1 MIKKD
6 SFIFGARAI
15 IEAIKAG
22 QEIDKIL
29 MKRGQDSPL
38 LRELQHEARAFN
50 VPLQYVP
57 LEKIN
62 FLCKQNHQGALALL
76 SQIEYQNIE
85 QIVPMLFEEGKTP
98 FVLVVDQVTDV
109 RNFGA
114 ICRTAECAGV
124 DAIIVPMK
132 GAAPINGDSIKTSAG
147 ALAKIPV
154 CRSNNLL
161 ETVKFLRQSGLK
173 LLAVTEKTDDTYYS
187 QDLKGPVG
195 LIIGS
200 EEFGI
205 SASLLKEADYLASI
219 PMMGTI
225 ASLNAS
231 VAASILMYEVVRQRL
246 QA

>member
-1 MIKKD
+1 MKKEEY
-6 SFIFGARAI
+6 IFGARAI
-15 IEAIKAG
+15 IEAIKSG
-22 QEIDKIL
+22 KEIDKII

-38 LRELQHEARAFN
+38 LRELQHEAREHE
-50 VPLQYVP
+50 VPLHYVP
-57 LEKIN
+57 IEKIN

-85 QIVPMLFEEGKTP
+85 QIIPMLFDEGKSP

-114 ICRTAECAGV
+114 ICRSAECAGV
-124 DAIIVPMK
+124 DAIVVPMK

-147 ALAKIPV
+147 ALTKIPV
-154 CRSNNLL
+154 CRVANLQD
-161 ETVKFLRQSGLK
+161 TCKFLKQSGLN
-173 LLAVTEKTDDTYYS
+173 LLAVTEKTDTTYYA
-187 QDLKGPVG
+187 QDMKGPVA
-195 LIIGS
+195 LIVGS

-205 SASLLKEADYLASI
+205 SAPLLKEADYLVRI

-231 VAASILMYEVVRQRL
+231 VAASILMYEVVRQR
-246 QA
+246 QEA